1 MKLFLFSMI
10 VFAALFALA
19 IPFLSRR
26 RRVETF
32 NIGEGSHPDGRV
44 SYLADAD
51 HAERYSLVKRGA
63 LNNSTAICGAADV
76 PIGVST
82 DTPKANGAH
91 TVRLFSGKGTQL
103 MVASAAIVQD
113 ALVEPAANGRV
124 ATLGAGAGTHWVMGR
139 AITAATAAGQ
149 QIEVDMTFQK
159 LVI

>member
-1 MKLFLFSMI
+1 MKQFLLFLI
-10 VFAALFALA
+10 LFAASFALV
-19 IPFLSRR
+19 IPALMRR

-32 NIGEGSHPDGRV
+32 NIGEGNHPDGRV

-63 LNNSTAICGAADV
+63 AANSTAICGAADV
-76 PIGVST
+76 PIGIST

-91 TVRLFSGKGTQL
+91 TVRLFSAKGTQL
-103 MVASAAIVQD
+103 MVASAAIAQD

-124 ATLGAGAGTHWVMGR
+124 ATLGAGAGTHWVVGR

-149 QIEVDMTFQK
+149 FVEVDMTFQK